1 MLLSLVISA
10 MCSLLE
16 ATLLS
21 TPLSYITT
29 LETQKVKGWELLKH
43 YKTNIDRP
51 ISAILIVNTIANTVG
66 ASLVGSQAATYAS
79 ATYHSS
85 EQVSLFIG
93 IISGVFTFL
102 ILVFSEIFPKT
113 IGSNHWRKLALC
125 QVIRVLIAISWVLVI
140 ILEKLTHRI
149 ADNASQ
155 EAVTREEVAA
165 MVTVG
170 AEEGVL
176 EKKENRMIQHLLNLD
191 NVTAHEI
198 MTPSVVVA
206 MAEEEMTLREFY
218 QDEEYKNHS
227 RIPVYKGEESDYIT
241 GYVLRQT
248 ILERL
253 AEDKFDITLGELA
266 RPILSFSEDEEVS
279 DIWEKLLE
287 KKEHISIIIDEYGC
301 FRGLVTMEDVI
312 ETMLGYEIVDEKDE
326 VVDMQ
331 ELAKAQWKQMKKQ
344 QHT

>member
-1 MLLSLVISA
+1 MELIIIYMLLSLVISA

-113 IGSNHWRKLALC
+113 IGSNHWRKLALPAC
-125 QVIRVLIAISWVLVI
+125 QVIRVLIAIS
-140 ILEKLTHRI
+140 
-149 ADNASQ
+149 
-155 EAVTREEVAA
+155 
-165 MVTVG
+165 
-170 AEEGVL
+170 
-176 EKKENRMIQHLLNLD
+176 
-191 NVTAHEI
+191 
-198 MTPSVVVA
+198 
-206 MAEEEMTLREFY
+206 
-218 QDEEYKNHS
+218 
-227 RIPVYKGEESDYIT
+227 
-241 GYVLRQT
+241 
-248 ILERL
+248 
-253 AEDKFDITLGELA
+253 
-266 RPILSFSEDEEVS
+266 
-279 DIWEKLLE
+279 
-287 KKEHISIIIDEYGC
+287 
-301 FRGLVTMEDVI
+301 
-312 ETMLGYEIVDEKDE
+312 
-326 VVDMQ
+326 
-331 ELAKAQWKQMKKQ
+331 
-344 QHT
+344 